1 MTRSTGDAGDLSEYA
16 AYSTTPTQ
24 IAESATLKVGYT

>member
-1 MTRSTGDAGDLSEYA
+1 LSEYA